1 MQMLNFG
8 GILMIAFAA
17 WVSFFRVK
25 KLIHTGL
32 SKSTLILIAV
42 FYASRA
48 LEEIVLAPRFSPI
61 IFAVCLL
68 VAIIYL
74 TALIGAKGKSAAG

>member
-1 MQMLNFG
+1 
-8 GILMIAFAA
+8 
-17 WVSFFRVK
+17 
-25 KLIHTGL
+25 
-32 SKSTLILIAV
+32 LILIAV